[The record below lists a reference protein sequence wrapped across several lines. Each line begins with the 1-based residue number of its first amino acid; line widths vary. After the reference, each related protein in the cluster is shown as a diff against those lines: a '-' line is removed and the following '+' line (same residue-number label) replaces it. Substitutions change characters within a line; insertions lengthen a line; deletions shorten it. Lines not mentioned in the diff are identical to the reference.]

1 MSLEKYNYKKG
12 KIRLTSPHSLMACEI
27 LGIDEDDLTLMT
39 REEYLRNNQDCQY
52 ISKDLQDE
60 RYNHYNTRKIKLLEE
75 AKNKRIELIKEEEDI
90 DKNSHRLDTT
100 NNISNNNIN
109 KVGHM
114 TFYSPK
120 NIKKCSSMGMMMVG
134 MMTGSGWGTSTAIKL
149 EKEKLRKIR
158 ERQEINMKLQIDY
171 ECGLEETRRKN
182 IRKMKLKEE
191 KDEKMRIAKNKL
203 LMEKMRKEQEKEKNR
218 KKKEEEIKKWMKKEK
233 MMK

>member
-1 MSLEKYNYKKG
+1 
-12 KIRLTSPHSLMACEI
+12 
-27 LGIDEDDLTLMT
+27 
-39 REEYLRNNQDCQY
+39 
-52 ISKDLQDE
+52 
-60 RYNHYNTRKIKLLEE
+60 
-75 AKNKRIELIKEEEDI
+75 
-90 DKNSHRLDTT
+90 
-100 NNISNNNIN
+100 
-109 KVGHM
+109 
-114 TFYSPK
+114 
-120 NIKKCSSMGMMMVG
+120 MGMMMVG

-218 KKKEEEIKKWMKKEK
+218 KKKEEEYNQKMDEKRKNDEIKEK
-233 MMK
+233 